1 MRQDDLLDYL
11 PDLSRELHDKAD
23 EADWNGN
30 FKMADSFRRMA
41 KDADNKI
48 ARGITYEPKF

>member
-1 MRQDDLLDYL
+1 MRQDYLLDYL
-11 PDLSRELHDKAD
+11 PDLSRELHGKAD

-48 ARGITYEPKF
+48 ARGLTYEPKF